1 MWSDGIYTSLAT
13 LAFVASAQAQ
23 STDAGK
29 TVVVG
34 GTVYYAA
41 PEVVSIIDA
50 TQEQLGRALTTGQDL
65 IPLTV
70 ISDSSSSFTVD
81 AFRQTIDNY
90 SKVDDV
96 FNKGFLQCSS
106 I

>member
-1 MWSDGIYTSLAT
+1 MWSSVLSAGLAT
-13 LAFVASAQAQ
+13 WAFVTTAQGQ
-23 STDAGK
+23 SVDAGK
-29 TVVVG
+29 TVIVG
-34 GTVYYAA
+34 GIAYYAA

-50 TQEQLGRALTTGQDL
+50 TQDQLRRALTTGQDL

-81 AFRQTIDNY
+81 VFRQTVGNY

-96 FNKGFLQCSS
+96 FNNGFLQCK
-106 I
+106 